1 MVVCLQGRQSY
12 WIRGPPSCPYLKLTG
27 YVCDDP
33 VSTWAHFRGTGVRT
47 SAYLFMR
54 DTVQPSDTSQPSFSW
69 CGRLLLHPPPEPA
82 YVHPH
87 THTGILRCPLVWSLG
102 CWWWGYGS
110 AAGHPVC
117 FSPLKRGEEMSL
129 FIHLIQCLS
138 TRWFLLTVGRTFM
151 QVTGIRFK
159 LTEVEEGVNCTSTQT
174 LSCWVGL
181 GARWFHRWYQEASLL
196 DSLSVSSCPL
206 SLSSFLPFSLC
217 LYLSVSPVPSGLL
230 FNSCV
235 LTLALR
241 LGSIL
246 RM

>member
-1 MVVCLQGRQSY
+1 MTPFPHELTFEVLGLGLLHTFLWGTQY
-12 WIRGPPSCPYLKLTG
+12 NPWYL
-27 YVCDDP
+27 
-33 VSTWAHFRGTGVRT
+33 
-47 SAYLFMR
+47 SAQLF
-54 DTVQPSDTSQPSFSW
+54 TVW
-69 CGRLLLHPPPEPA
+69 RLLFHPPPEPA
-82 YVHPH
+82 YIHPR

-102 CWWWGYGS
+102 SWWWGYGS

-138 TRWFLLTVGRTFM
+138 TRWFLLM
-151 QVTGIRFK
+151 
-159 LTEVEEGVNCTSTQT
+159 VEEGVNYTSTQT
-174 LSCWVGL
+174 VSCWVGL

-196 DSLSVSSCPL
+196 VSLSVSSCPL

-235 LTLALR
+235 LTLALG

-246 RM
+246 GI